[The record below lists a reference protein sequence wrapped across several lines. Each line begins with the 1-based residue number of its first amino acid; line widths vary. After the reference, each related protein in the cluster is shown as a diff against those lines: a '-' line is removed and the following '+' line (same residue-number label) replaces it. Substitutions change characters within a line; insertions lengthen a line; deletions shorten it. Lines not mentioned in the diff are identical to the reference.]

1 MLIPLL
7 IVLAF
12 LVLIGAVG
20 FVFWAMAHA
29 EREMERLSGR
39 SRGYEGDLL

>member
-1 MLIPLL
+1 MLMPLL

-12 LVLIGAVG
+12 AALVGAVG

-29 EREMERLSGR
+29 EREMERLTGR